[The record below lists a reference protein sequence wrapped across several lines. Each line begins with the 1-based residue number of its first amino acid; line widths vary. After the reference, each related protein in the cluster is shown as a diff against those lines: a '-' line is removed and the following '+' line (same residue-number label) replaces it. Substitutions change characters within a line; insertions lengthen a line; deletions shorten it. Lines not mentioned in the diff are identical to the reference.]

1 MSSGHIT
8 IENEVPFGQ
17 TVYGWLYLKDLQLDD
32 VVQHDRVERNYLA
45 WETVRKQTNP
55 FLETGTGF
63 EGYLIGRC
71 TTPEAALDVILATC
85 QHILDAIR
93 RMYRFEYGFRSLLMQ
108 TLLRENSH
116 SALIH
121 IWAEYLGAE
130 LGRMRA
136 QILNNE
142 EAQRFQSST
151 YRIVETL
158 PPIVYRQVDDQVT
171 QTYAVGSNGHQR
183 SDRLSITLPMLK
195 PSQQDAWLVAENIG
209 QFGHP
214 LLRSLLERYSSP
226 VL

>member
-1 MSSGHIT
+1 MNNGLIT

-17 TVYGWLYLKDLQLDD
+17 ILYGWLYLKDLQLDD

-55 FLETGTGF
+55 FLEPGTGF

-71 TTPEAALDVILATC
+71 SNPEAALDVILTTC

-93 RMYRFEYGFRSLLMQ
+93 RMYRFEYGFRSQLMK
-108 TLLRENSH
+108 TLTRENSH

-121 IWAEYLGAE
+121 LWAEYLGAE
-130 LGRMRA
+130 LGRLRA
-136 QILNNE
+136 QMLNNE
-142 EAQRFQSST
+142 EAQRFQSGT

-158 PPIVYRQVDDQVT
+158 PPIVYRQEADQVT
-171 QTYAVGSNGHQR
+171 QTYAVGSSGSQR
-183 SDRLSITLPMLK
+183 SDRLTITLPMLK

-214 LLRSLLERYSSP
+214 LLRRLLEHDSM
-226 VL
+226 LAM